1 MTTTSAT
8 AADAPTAV
16 ITTMTDA
23 AVQKRAARRSV
34 ALLSA
39 IGFAACGW
47 LVGRAE
53 PSSPS
58 VPLVAAVAK
67 PDKTDRVQVAAAT
80 PVPPARAQAPSP
92 GLREAPRVVRKV
104 VVVRRSRAS

>member
-1 MTTTSAT
+1 M
-8 AADAPTAV
+8 

-23 AVQKRAARRSV
+23 AVQRCAARRSV
-34 ALLSA
+34 AVLSA

-53 PSSPS
+53 PRVASVSSE
-58 VPLVAAVAK
+58 AAVANSYAMA
-67 PDKTDRVQVAAAT
+67 REEAAT
-80 PVPPARAQAPSP
+80 AAPPARVEAPAP